1 MEHDQIVAELLDYIY
16 DANPL
21 AEDSRPLPHD
31 ESLHEL
37 GILDSFA
44 VVELVEHIENRW
56 SIRIYDTDI
65 TKERFGSVNKMARVI
80 GEKLGEK
87 KQKAV

>member
-1 MEHDQIVAELLDYIY
+1 MLMEQ
-16 DANPL
+16 
-21 AEDSRPLPHD
+21 
-31 ESLHEL
+31 
-37 GILDSFA
+37 
-44 VVELVEHIENRW
+44 IENRW